1 MHFHLPKPLHGWRE
15 FAGEVG
21 IIVVGVLIA
30 LSAEQIVEALHWHS
44 EVAGFRSAV
53 RQELALDLGT
63 YQFRMNENGCVKA
76 RLDELDR
83 WLGSWRAGR
92 PVALT
97 GPISAPASLSLQT
110 SVWASRDPNVMAHM
124 PDEERQRLGLLYD
137 RFANNEVHRLDERE
151 TWLRLGEFDGAT
163 ALDQHDLMRLRG
175 LITRARYRDSHITD
189 NAVRYFGIAS
199 AMGIA
204 PHIQDDP
211 PAVDPAFCKS
221 IFSAAAHSAG

>member
-30 LSAEQIVEALHWHS
+30 LGAEQMVEALHWRS

-53 RQELALDLGT
+53 RQEVALDLGT
-63 YQFRMNENGCVKA
+63 YRFRMNENGCVKA
-76 RLDELDR
+76 RLDQLEQWLD
-83 WLGSWRAGR
+83 SWRAGR
-92 PVALT
+92 PLALT

-110 SVWASRDPNVMAHM
+110 SVWSGRDANIMAHV
-124 PDEERQRLGLLYD
+124 PDKERLELGKLYD

-175 LITRARYRDSHITD
+175 LITRARYRDSHMTD
-189 NAVRYFGIAS
+189 NAVRYFDIAKE
-199 AMGIA
+199 MGIA
-204 PHIQDDP
+204 PHVQDDP
-211 PAVDPAFCKS
+211 PTVDPAFCRS
-221 IFSAAAHSAG
+221 ILPAANRSR